1 MFLFYNTFLLG
12 RIKYNGQN
20 FGVLMNQIQKSSN
33 TLFTLLFFAWIISMV
48 SMFGSLFFS
57 EIMMFPPCVMCWYQ
71 RICMYPLSVILLVA
85 LFSNDKNV
93 FKYALP
99 LVLLGLFFAIYHN
112 LLYFGIVPETLA
124 PCSQGVSCTSDYINW
139 FGFITIQLLSLVGFA
154 LIFILLLLIKPKA
167 S

>member
-1 MFLFYNTFLLG
+1 
-12 RIKYNGQN
+12 
-20 FGVLMNQIQKSSN
+20 MNHIQKSSN
-33 TLFTLLFFAWIISMV
+33 TLFTLLFFAWIVSMV
-48 SMFGSLFFS
+48 AMLGSLFFS

-85 LFSNDKNV
+85 LFSNDQNV
-93 FKYALP
+93 FKYAMP

-139 FGFITIQLLSLVGFA
+139 FGFITIQLLSLVAFA
-154 LIFILLLLIKPKA
+154 LIFVILIFIRRLEKL
-167 S
+167 